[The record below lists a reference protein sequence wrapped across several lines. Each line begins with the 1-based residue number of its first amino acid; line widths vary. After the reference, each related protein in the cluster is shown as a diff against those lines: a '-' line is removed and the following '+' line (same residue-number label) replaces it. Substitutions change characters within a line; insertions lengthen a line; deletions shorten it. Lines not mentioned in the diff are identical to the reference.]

1 MKRYEYERVVY
12 EGVMVAKLID
22 EHRVVIDRRAADGWR
37 YAGYIPV
44 YESARG
50 VIQAIDLIF
59 EKDAE
64 EE

>member
-1 MKRYEYERVVY
+1 
-12 EGVMVAKLID
+12 MVAKLID

-44 YESARG
+44 YESAHG

-64 EE
+64 E